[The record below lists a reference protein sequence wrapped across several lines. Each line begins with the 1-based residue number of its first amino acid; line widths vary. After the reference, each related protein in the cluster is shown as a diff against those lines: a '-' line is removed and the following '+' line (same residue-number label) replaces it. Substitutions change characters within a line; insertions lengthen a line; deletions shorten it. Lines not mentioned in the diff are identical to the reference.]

1 MKRLLLFLTVF
12 SIPLIINPEKN
23 SAAENLQAMIDSL
36 EEGAVLKLEN
46 KTYEGNIVINKP
58 MTMIG
63 SNKTVIKG
71 DGTGNV
77 ISIKAP
83 KVTLKKL
90 TVSNSSMD
98 RNSAEE
104 YAG

>member
-1 MKRLLLFLTVF
+1 MKKLLLFLFVF
-12 SIPLIINPEKN
+12 SITLIIIPEKN

-36 EEGAVLKLEN
+36 EEGAVLQLEN
-46 KTYEGNIVINKP
+46 KTYKGNIVINKH
-58 MTMIG
+58 MTIIG

-83 KVTLKKL
+83 NVTLKKL
-90 TVSNSSMD
+90 TVSHSSMN
-98 RNSAEE
+98 R
-104 YAG
+104 